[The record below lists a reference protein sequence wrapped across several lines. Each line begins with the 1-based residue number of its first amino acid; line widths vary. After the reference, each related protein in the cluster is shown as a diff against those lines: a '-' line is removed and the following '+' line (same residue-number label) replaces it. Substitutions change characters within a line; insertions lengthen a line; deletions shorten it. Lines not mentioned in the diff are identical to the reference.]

1 LNWFC
6 GRLVLSNKG
15 EPQGFSSC
23 RRTRNPLP
31 SNDAWEF
38 GERGNALC
46 QARPTSAFS
55 TRACRQTSTRV
66 CLKEGLMAGCGSEA
80 DYTPGIMG
88 SDCLPMARGSRLG
101 QIARVNLR
109 TTYGQLRGEKYRS
122 LVPKRHQI
130 KHLGFLLRWF
140 GTRRPV
146 VQIHSPRPLFFFCFS
161 ASFPAANMP

>member
-1 LNWFC
+1 M
-6 GRLVLSNKG
+6 
-15 EPQGFSSC
+15 
-23 RRTRNPLP
+23 
-31 SNDAWEF
+31 
-38 GERGNALC
+38 
-46 QARPTSAFS
+46 
-55 TRACRQTSTRV
+55 AC
-66 CLKEGLMAGCGSEA
+66 CGSEA

-88 SDCLPMARGSRLG
+88 SDCLPIARGSTLG

-146 VQIHSPRPLFFFCFS
+146 VQIHSPRP
-161 ASFPAANMP
+161 SFPSHFNALRICGAIVSDGVCSARSANKSRLRARNFRQNESEAHFCCPILSKLHILS

>member
-1 LNWFC
+1 
-6 GRLVLSNKG
+6 
-15 EPQGFSSC
+15 
-23 RRTRNPLP
+23 
-31 SNDAWEF
+31 
-38 GERGNALC
+38 
-46 QARPTSAFS
+46 
-55 TRACRQTSTRV
+55 
-66 CLKEGLMAGCGSEA
+66 
-80 DYTPGIMG
+80 MG

-146 VQIHSPRPLFFFCFS
+146 VSSRSAARSAAAAPRS
-161 ASFPAANMP
+161 AAAPSQAGPSQ